1 MENQNVK
8 RGRGRPRVFTNEE
21 IKNHKSAYM
30 LNKEWYCDICK
41 TGRNYTLAGK
51 SCHLKTKKHI
61 KNVHEINMKEVRN
74 EITRILNP
82 R

>member
-51 SCHLKTKKHI
+51 SCHLKTKKRI
-61 KNVHEINMKEVRN
+61 RNVHEINMKEVRN

-82 R
+82 

>member
-8 RGRGRPRVFTNEE
+8 RGRGRPRILTDAER
-21 IKNHKSAYM
+21 KNNKTLYM
-30 LNKEWYCDICK
+30 LNKEWYCDICGK
-41 TGRNYTLAGK
+41 GRNYTLAGK

-82 R
+82 

>member
-61 KNVHEINMKEVRN
+61 RNVHEINMKEVRN

-82 R
+82 